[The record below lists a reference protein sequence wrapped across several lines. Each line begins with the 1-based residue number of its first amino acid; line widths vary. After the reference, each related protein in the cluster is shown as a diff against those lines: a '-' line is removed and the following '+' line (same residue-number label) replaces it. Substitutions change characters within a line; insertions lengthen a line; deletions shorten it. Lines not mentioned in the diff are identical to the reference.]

1 MRAPRAAAALLLA
14 AALAGCGTGGS
25 TDGGGAAAAPS
36 SPPEVVD
43 TTTPCPEQ
51 PDEPASGG
59 EVLADLSFDCLA
71 GGELDLGRAQ
81 GLPTVVNLWASWC
94 GPCREELPVV
104 QQLADAGGDRL
115 RVLGLVSQDP
125 AENGRAF
132 AADAGITMP
141 TAVDAQGD
149 LAVEQGLRGLPYT
162 YFLRADGSVAH
173 LQLRPVRSY
182 EELRDLV
189 AEHLGVQL

>member
-1 MRAPRAAAALLLA
+1 MLLA
-14 AALAGCGTGGS
+14 AALAGCGTSGGGTGGS
-25 TDGGGAAAAPS
+25 GADSGGAAAAPPS
-36 SPPEVVD
+36 AAVPD

-51 PDEPASGG
+51 PAEPASGS

-94 GPCREELPVV
+94 GPCREELPIV

-125 AENGRAF
+125 AENGRSF

-141 TAVDAQGD
+141 TAVDERGD
-149 LAVEQGLRGLPYT
+149 LAIEQGLRGLPYT